1 MTGQWSGHG
10 RTSQN
15 ISAGTLAYRF
25 LVRKCWVGKN
35 GGLASLGSTWHL
47 THHFLVQWSPGLM
60 CRLAKWPLSSVA
72 ENSCRRCVLIPRNSD
87 HLEPFVSYHRS
98 WLSSTES
105 LQGFLLIQFH
115 PHDTFFSAWCFTY
128 SEMKQH
134 GQLNLCHCYFS
145 HEIGQWSFLFSME
158 RGKKILY
165 LFGEKCKCQ
174 SPHVTH
180 SMSVSS
186 ESWWANSR
194 WYKPTLTSLWF
205 LFFLHSFSVVIHARL
220 PLRDGCHPGTAGRW
234 GCLPTHLSDSFS
246 PRTGSERRAAGRQ
259 CCDSTGW
266 LWFPVTCARGRRW
279 PAGTHS
285 IPQSFD

>member
-15 ISAGTLAYRF
+15 ISAETLAYRF

-47 THHFLVQWSPGLM
+47 THHFLMRWSLGLM
-60 CRLAKWPLSSVA
+60 CRLAKWPLSSA
-72 ENSCRRCVLIPRNSD
+72 AQNSCRRCVLIPWNTD
-87 HLEPFVSYHRS
+87 HLQPLVSYHRS

-115 PHDTFFSAWCFTY
+115 PRNTIFSAWCFTY

-134 GQLNLCHCYFS
+134 GQLNLCHRYFS
-145 HEIGQWSFLFSME
+145 HEIGQWSFLFSM
-158 RGKKILY
+158 GMNKKSCIY
-165 LFGEKCKCQ
+165 LVGSVNVRAHMWPTPWVYRQSHGELTVGDINRHWQ
-174 SPHVTH
+174 
-180 SMSVSS
+180 VSG
-186 ESWWANSR
+186 
-194 WYKPTLTSLWF
+194 
-205 LFFLHSFSVVIHARL
+205 FFFSLHSFSVVIHARL
-220 PLRDGCHPGTAGRW
+220 PLRDGRHPGTAGRW
-234 GCLPTHLSDSFS
+234 GCLPTYLSDSFS
-246 PRTGSERRAAGRQ
+246 PRTGSERPAEGRQ